1 MIAYATFKSSRE
13 DRTLTPTNPE
23 DVLKTWLAEEADI
36 MARLDA
42 GPGPG
47 LARTEQIAGKTGL
60 QVMEAMLRGEL
71 PYAEIA
77 KTLDFTIV
85 EVGPGKA
92 VFQGTPLQR
101 HLNPL
106 GTVHGG
112 WFATLLDSALGC
124 AVHTMMPPG
133 RGYTT
138 AELGVNLVKAITPK
152 VPRVRAE
159 GRVIH
164 CGRQLAT
171 AEARLVGP
179 DGTLYAHATTTCL
192 VFDLPPKR

>member
-1 MIAYATFKSSRE
+1 MSE
-13 DRTLTPTNPE
+13 TNLLE
-23 DVLKTWLAEEADI
+23 QWIAEEIAV
-36 MARLDA
+36 RSSLEA

-47 LARTEQIAGKTGL
+47 VARPEQIAGKNGL
-60 QVMEAMLRGEL
+60 EMMLAMLNGDI
-71 PYAEIA
+71 PYPPIA
-77 KTLDFTIV
+77 KTMDFTIL
-85 EVGPGKA
+85 EAGPGRA
-92 VFQGTPLQR
+92 VFQGMPGVQ

-106 GTVHGG
+106 GTIHGG

-138 AELGVNLVKAITPK
+138 AELGVNLVKALTPK
-152 VPRVRAE
+152 VQRVRAI
-159 GRVIH
+159 GTVIH

-171 AEARLVGP
+171 AEARLTGP

-192 VFDLPPKR
+192 VFQMPAAR

>member
-1 MIAYATFKSSRE
+1 MSAVNHLEAWLVQE
-13 DRTLTPTNPE
+13 QA
-23 DVLKTWLAEEADI
+23 VLSALE
-36 MARLDA
+36 A

-47 LARTEQIAGKTGL
+47 VAHPEQIAHMTGL
-60 QVMEAMLRGEL
+60 EMMQAMLNGDI
-71 PYAEIA
+71 PYAAIA

-85 EVGPGKA
+85 EVGVGRA
-92 VFQGTPLQR
+92 VFQGTPGAH
-101 HLNPL
+101 HLNPM
-106 GTVHGG
+106 GTIHGG

-138 AELGVNLVKAITPK
+138 AELGVNLVKALTPK
-152 VPRVRAE
+152 VTRVRAE
-159 GRVIH
+159 GKVIH

-171 AEARLVGP
+171 AEARLIGP

-192 VFDLPPKR
+192 VFELPKK

>member
-1 MIAYATFKSSRE
+1 MTHNTVLDEWIAQER
-13 DRTLTPTNPE
+13 
-23 DVLKTWLAEEADI
+23 DVI
-36 MARLDA
+36 ARLEA

-47 LARTEQIAGKTGL
+47 VPAPEQVEGKTGL
-60 QVMEAMLRGEL
+60 ELMQAMLRGDI
-71 PYAEIA
+71 PYAAIA

-85 EVGPGKA
+85 SVAPGVA
-92 VFQGTPLQR
+92 VFQGTPLPR

-112 WFATLLDSALGC
+112 WVATLLDSSLGC
-124 AVHTMMPPG
+124 AVHTLMPPG
-133 RGYTT
+133 RAYTT
-138 AELGVNLVKAITPK
+138 AELSVNYVKAVSPK
-152 VPRVRAE
+152 VQRVRAE
-159 GRVIH
+159 GKVIH

-192 VFDLPPKR
+192 VFEARR